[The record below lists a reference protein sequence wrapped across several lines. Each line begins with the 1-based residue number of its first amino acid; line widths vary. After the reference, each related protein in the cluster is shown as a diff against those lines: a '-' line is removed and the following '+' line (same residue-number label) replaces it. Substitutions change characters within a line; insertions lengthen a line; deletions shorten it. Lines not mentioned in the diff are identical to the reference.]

1 MRRSAQVQC
10 LPRSN
15 EAEPML
21 SSIFVDRP
29 RFAIVIAVV
38 TTIAGALA
46 LFAIP
51 IAQYPDIVPP
61 QVSVTTFYPGANA
74 GVVDATVA
82 QPIEA
87 QVVGVDKMIYM
98 KSVSGDDGS
107 YTLTASFELGTD
119 PDINTVNVNNRVQVA
134 LSSLPQ
140 DVQRQG
146 VTVKKKS
153 SALLGVIALYSPK
166 HTHDPLFI
174 SNYVT
179 INLLDR
185 IKSTPGVGDASLWG
199 PQDYSMRA
207 WVRTDRLTGLGLTT
221 GDVINAIR
229 AQNVQAAVGRVGAQP
244 ISSDQQ
250 LQLNLQTRGRLNS
263 VEEFAKIVVRTNPD
277 GSILRLGDIAHLQ
290 LGAANLDRETRFN
303 GGPASVVAIYQAPG
317 ANAISTL
324 KAVRTRVAE
333 LEKSFPDDLAW
344 KVTYDPTAFVTD
356 TIHEVQKTL
365 VEAFILVVIVV
376 YLFLGSVR
384 ATLIPTLAV
393 PVSLIGTFIVL
404 KAIGY
409 SANTVSLLA
418 IVLAIG
424 IVVDDA
430 IVVVENVERVMEEHP
445 ELSPADATKI
455 AMREITAPIIAI
467 TLVLLSVFV
476 PVAFIPGISGEL
488 FRQFAVAVAV
498 SMFLSA
504 INALTLSP
512 ALCGVLLKP
521 HHGPRRGPIGWVMRG
536 IDGVRDAYGAVVAR
550 LVRFSII
557 GLVMVAVASF
567 GVVSLSKITPTG
579 FLPEDDQGALFAV
592 IQLPGGASVAR
603 TSDVV
608 RQAEIIVKEE
618 EAVAD
623 YTSVIGLNF
632 IDNYSQPNAA
642 FMVITLKPFEE
653 RKDPALGAREVI
665 ARLGAKFRESIQ
677 GGSVVPLAPPPII
690 GLGTGGGF
698 TYVLEDLR
706 GGDPKALAQV
716 LRGLI
721 VAANQDPQL
730 SRVFS
735 TFSATNPSIYLDID
749 RDKVQILGVQLSD
762 VFQALQA
769 SLGGF
774 YVNDLNLFG
783 RRWQVNVQADAV
795 DRRSIDDIYRIN
807 VRNAEGKMIPL
818 RSLLETRVVVGPPA
832 LIRYNNVRAVTVQG
846 SPAPGVSSGQAL
858 QAMEKVAARTLPSGF
873 AGEWT
878 DTAFQEKRAEGKT
891 AMILGFAVLFAYL
904 FLVALYESWSIPVPV
919 LLSVTVGVL
928 GSFASI
934 LISRL
939 TLDLYAQIGM
949 VVLIGLA
956 AKNGILI
963 VEFAKE
969 KREAGVPLLEAATEG
984 ARLRFRPVM
993 MTSFAFILGLLP
1005 LVIAT
1010 GASQLARR
1018 GVGNPVFGGMILAS
1032 FIGIFVIPPLY
1043 VSFQA
1048 LREKLRPSARPH
1060 EPVIGPTVPRTGEQ
1074 PPVPEVPRPHPAE

>member
-1 MRRSAQVQC
+1 
-10 LPRSN
+10 
-15 EAEPML
+15 ML
-21 SSIFVDRP
+21 SAIFVDRP
-29 RFAIVIAVV
+29 RLAIVIAVV
-38 TTIAGALA
+38 TTIAGVLA
-46 LFAIP
+46 LYAIP

-61 QVSVTTFYPGANA
+61 QVSVTTVYPGASA
-74 GVVDATVA
+74 AVVDATIA

-98 KSVSGDDGS
+98 KSVSGNDGS
-107 YTLTASFELGTD
+107 YTLTASFELGTN

-153 SALLGVIALYSPK
+153 SALLGVIAVYSPK
-166 HTHDPLFI
+166 HSHDPLFI
-174 SNYVT
+174 SNFVT
-179 INLLDR
+179 INLLDQ
-185 IKSTPGVGDASLWG
+185 IKSTPGVGDAYLWG
-199 PQDYSMRA
+199 PQDYAMRA
-207 WVRTDRLTGLGLTT
+207 WIRTDRLTGLNLTT
-221 GDVINAIR
+221 GDVINAVQT
-229 AQNVQAAVGRVGAQP
+229 QNVQAAVGRIGARP
-244 ISSDQQ
+244 ISDEQQ
-250 LQLNLQTRGRLNS
+250 LQLSIQTEGRLSS
-263 VEEFAKIVVRTNPD
+263 VDAFENIVVRTNPD
-277 GSILRLGDIAHLQ
+277 GSVLRLRDVARVE

-303 GGPASVVAIYQAPG
+303 GGPAAVIAVFQSPG
-317 ANAISTL
+317 ANAIAAL
-324 KAVRTRVAE
+324 KAVRGRFAE
-333 LEKSFPDDLAW
+333 LETRFPQDLAW
-344 KVTYDPTAFVTD
+344 KVTYDPTTFVTD

-365 VEAFILVVIVV
+365 IEAFVLVVLVV
-376 YLFLGSVR
+376 FVFLGSVR

-393 PVSLIGTFIVL
+393 PVSLIGTFIAL
-404 KAIGY
+404 KAVGY

-418 IVLAIG
+418 IVLSIG

-445 ELSPADATKI
+445 ELSPAEATKR
-455 AMREITAPIIAI
+455 AMSEITAPIIAI

-488 FRQFAVAVAV
+488 FRQFAVTVAVA
-498 SMFLSA
+498 MFLSA

-512 ALCGVLLKP
+512 ALCGVFLRP
-521 HHGPRRGPIGWVMRG
+521 HHGPRRGPIGWMMRA
-536 IDGVRDAYGAVVAR
+536 IDRVRDAYGAVVAR
-550 LVRFSII
+550 IVRLSII
-557 GLVMVAVASF
+557 GLVMVGAAALGVF
-567 GVVSLSKITPTG
+567 GLTRITPTG
-579 FLPEDDQGALFAV
+579 FLPEDDQGAFFV
-592 IQLPGGASVAR
+592 VVQLPGGASVLR
-603 TSDVV
+603 TSDLV
-608 RQAEIIVKEE
+608 RQAEEIVREE
-618 EAVAD
+618 PAVAD
-623 YTSVIGLNF
+623 YTSAIGLNF
-632 IDNYSQPNAA
+632 IDNYSQANAA
-642 FMVITLKPFEE
+642 FMVVTLKPFDE
-653 RKDPALGAREVI
+653 RKDSSLGAAAVM
-665 ARLGAKFRESIQ
+665 ARLGPKFRQIL
-677 GGSVVPLAPPPII
+677 GGAVVPLPPPPIV

-716 LRGLI
+716 VRGLI
-721 VAANQDPQL
+721 VTANQDPQL
-730 SRVFS
+730 RRVFS

-749 RDKVQILGVQLSD
+749 RDKVQILGVQLSA

-774 YVNDLNLFG
+774 YVNDMNLFG
-783 RRWQVNVQADAV
+783 RRWQVQIQAEAADRANVE
-795 DRRSIDDIYRIN
+795 DIYRIN
-807 VRNAEGKMIPL
+807 VRNSEGKMIPL
-818 RSLLETRVVVGPPA
+818 RSLLELRVVVGPPS
-832 LIRYNNVRAVTVQG
+832 LIRYNNLRAVTVQG
-846 SPAPGVSSGQAL
+846 TPAPGVSSGQAL
-858 QAMEKVAARTLPSGF
+858 AAMEAVAAHTLPPGY

-904 FLVALYESWSIPVPV
+904 FLVALYESWTIPVPV
-919 LLSVTVGVL
+919 LLSVSVGVL
-928 GSFASI
+928 GSFAAI
-934 LISRL
+934 VLGGL

-969 KREAGVPLLEAATEG
+969 KREQGVPLLEAATEG

-1018 GVGNPVFGGMILAS
+1018 DVGTPVFGGMILAS

-1043 VSFQA
+1043 VAFQA
-1048 LREKLRPSARPH
+1048 VRERLRPSARPREQLGVGVTKPSGH
-1060 EPVIGPTVPRTGEQ
+1060 DAPIQPKAPVA
-1074 PPVPEVPRPHPAE
+1074 AE

>member
-1 MRRSAQVQC
+1 
-10 LPRSN
+10 
-15 EAEPML
+15 ML
-21 SSIFVDRP
+21 SAIFVDRP
-29 RFAIVIAVV
+29 RLAIVIAIV

-46 LFAIP
+46 LYSIP

-61 QVSVTTFYPGANA
+61 QVSVTTFYPGANS

-87 QVVGVDKMIYM
+87 QVIGVDKAIYM

-107 YTLTASFELGTD
+107 YSLTVSFELGTN

-134 LSSLPQ
+134 LSSLPPE
-140 DVQRQG
+140 VQRQG
-146 VTVKKKS
+146 VVVKKKS

-166 HTHDPLFI
+166 HTHDPLFL

-179 INLLDR
+179 INLLDT
-185 IKSTPGVGDASLWG
+185 IKSTSGVGDASLWG
-199 PQDYSMRA
+199 PQDYAMRA
-207 WVRTDRLTGLGLTT
+207 WVRTERLTGLNLTT
-221 GDVINAIR
+221 GDIINAIQS
-229 AQNVQAAVGRVGAQP
+229 QNIQAAVGRIGARP
-244 ISSDQQ
+244 ISDEQQ
-250 LQLNLQTRGRLNS
+250 LQLNIQTKGRLTT
-263 VEEFAKIVVRTNPD
+263 VAEFENIIVRTNPD
-277 GSILRLGDIAHLQ
+277 GSILRLGDVARVE
-290 LGAANLDRETRFN
+290 LGAANLDRDTRLN
-303 GGPASVVAIYQAPG
+303 GGPAAAIAIYQAPG
-317 ANAISTL
+317 ANAINTL
-324 KAVRTRVAE
+324 QAVRTKLTE
-333 LEKSFPDDLAW
+333 LEKRFPEDLAW
-344 KVTYDPTAFVTD
+344 KITYDPTTFVTD

-365 VEAFILVVIVV
+365 VEAFVLVVIVV
-376 YLFLGSVR
+376 YLFLGSFR

-404 KAIGY
+404 LAVGY

-445 ELSPADATKI
+445 ELSPADATKR
-455 AMREITAPIIAI
+455 AMAEITAPIIAI

-488 FRQFAVAVAV
+488 FRQFAVTVAV

-512 ALCGVLLKP
+512 ALCGVLLRP
-521 HHGPRRGPIGWVMRG
+521 HHGPRRGIIGMVMRS
-536 IDGVRDAYGAVVAR
+536 IDHVRDLYGAAVAR
-550 LVRFSII
+550 IVRFSII
-557 GLVMVAVASF
+557 GLALVAVC
-567 GVVSLSKITPTG
+567 GIGIVGLSKITPTG
-579 FLPEDDQGALFAV
+579 FLPEDDQGALFV
-592 IQLPGGASVAR
+592 VVQLPGGASVAR
-603 TSDVV
+603 TEDAIEKAEAILRQEHAVQDV
-608 RQAEIIVKEE
+608 
-618 EAVAD
+618 
-623 YTSVIGLNF
+623 TSVVGLNF

-642 FMVITLKPFEE
+642 FIVVTLKPFEE
-653 RKDPALGAREVI
+653 RKDASSSVNGLI
-665 ARLGAKFRESIQ
+665 ARLGPKFRDIP
-677 GGSVVPLAPPPII
+677 GATVVPLAPPPIL

-698 TYVLEDLR
+698 SYVLQDLR
-706 GGDPKALAQV
+706 GGDPKAMAQV
-716 LRGLI
+716 LRGLV

-730 SRVFS
+730 SRVFT

-749 RDKVQILGVQLSD
+749 RDKVQILGVQLSA
-762 VFQALQA
+762 VFQALQTT
-769 SLGGF
+769 LGGYF
-774 YVNDLNLFG
+774 VNNMNLFG
-783 RRWQVNVQADAV
+783 RTWQVQVQGDAADRSNV
-795 DRRSIDDIYRIN
+795 DDIFRIN

-818 RSLLETRVVVGPPA
+818 RSLAEIRVVVGPPA

-846 SPAPGVSSGQAL
+846 GPAPGVSSGQAL
-858 QAMEKVAARTLPSGF
+858 NAMEAVAAKTLPAGY

-904 FLVALYESWSIPVPV
+904 FLVGLYESWTIPVPV
-919 LLSVTVGVL
+919 LLSVSVGVL
-928 GSFASI
+928 GSFLAI
-934 LISRL
+934 LIGRL

-969 KREAGVPLLEAATEG
+969 KREQGEPLLQAATEG

-1018 GVGNPVFGGMILAS
+1018 NVGTPVFGGMILAS
-1032 FIGIFVIPPLY
+1032 FIGIFAIPPLY

-1048 LREKLRPSARPH
+1048 MRERLRPAARPAK
-1060 EPVIGPTVPRTGEQ
+1060 VGGTSGGIIG
-1074 PPVPEVPRPHPAE
+1074 EVGATAAFIR